1 MQPSQS
7 AAEAIAKYTDELV
20 AIDRKNDE
28 ETAALRLEYRN
39 KMEPL
44 LVKRHELLKGVNSF
58 WSGVLSSPETPISG
72 LLNGTIDP
80 KIVRAITDFQIL
92 TRVDDNKLCRKIIIS
107 FRQNMFVEEGHVSRE
122 VDSEMKTL
130 SLTPLKWKQGT
141 DRARTDSFFSFFT
154 ESFQSDMDAMSEVVE
169 GLDIIYQNP
178 FLAVQ
183 AD

>member
-1 MQPSQS
+1 MELSLS
-7 AAEAIAKYTDELV
+7 AAQTISKYTDELV
-20 AIDRKNDE
+20 AIDRKDDE
-28 ETAALRLEYRN
+28 ETTALRLEYRS

-44 LVKRHELLKGVNSF
+44 LAERHELLKGISNF
-58 WSGVLSSPETPISG
+58 WSGVLSSPETPISS

-80 KIVRAITDFQIL
+80 KIVRAITDFQVL
-92 TRVDDNKLCRKIIIS
+92 TRVADKKLYRKIVVC
-107 FRQNMFVEEGHVSRE
+107 FRQNMFVEEGQVSRE

-141 DRARTDSFFSFFT
+141 ERARTDSFFGFFT
-154 ESFQSDMDAMSEVVE
+154 DAFPSDAELINEVVE